1 MDIMEE
7 DNNTKSGAGG
17 GIHSLADFE
26 ASLPEEERISFR
38 DAQLV
43 FTLNESENTA
53 DKNIGPN
60 IPKDSQAG
68 GNYPRGALWLGGQF
82 SVRDSDTLLKRGTT
96 HILTCNGR
104 RPFFFPGKI
113 QPDIKVIDWDDE
125 DQQELDELRGAL
137 DFLKNAL
144 LSGGVVLIHCTAGR
158 SRSAAVVLAFFI
170 ECMGMSCDEALA
182 ALKLK
187 RPWVDYFM
195 ERAGERWEVVV
206 FTASLAKYADPLLD
220 LLDKKTGVIRH
231 RLFRESCYPFQGNY
245 VKDLT
250 SLGREMTRCV
260 IVDNS
265 PHSYAFQP
273 QNALPVASF
282 IDDPRDNDLL
292 DLLPYLDELAEAK
305 DVTETL
311 VRNDGFVPRRTF
323 HSRGLPVPH
332 HRRYQ

>member
-1 MDIMEE
+1 MHSGDPFLPPATRE
-7 DNNTKSGAGG
+7 DRRK
-17 GIHSLADFE
+17 
-26 ASLPEEERISFR
+26 PC
-38 DAQLV
+38 LV
-43 FTLNESENTA
+43 V
-53 DKNIGPN
+53 D
-60 IPKDSQAG
+60 
-68 GNYPRGALWLGGQF
+68 
-82 SVRDSDTLLKRGTT
+82 
-96 HILTCNGR
+96 
-104 RPFFFPGKI
+104 
-113 QPDIKVIDWDDE
+113 
-125 DQQELDELRGAL
+125 LDETLVHSS
-137 DFLKNAL
+137 FKPVPNADYVIPVEIDPGTL
-144 LSGGVVLIHCTAGR
+144 TDVYV
-158 SRSAAVVLAFFI
+158 
-170 ECMGMSCDEALA
+170 
-182 ALKLK
+182 LK
-187 RPWVDYFM
+187 RPYVDYFM
-195 ERAGERWEVVV
+195 EEMGKHYEIVV

-220 LLDKKTGVIRH
+220 LLDVNNVIRW

>member
-1 MDIMEE
+1 LFGAFSCCFRGGEADVGY
-7 DNNTKSGAGG
+7 GAGEDARRYRSVSQLAPHSVVPG
-17 GIHSLADFE
+17 GGAMHVGPAFLPPPI
-26 ASLPEEERISFR
+26 AS
-38 DAQLV
+38 DASKPCLV
-43 FTLNESENTA
+43 L
-53 DKNIGPN
+53 D
-60 IPKDSQAG
+60 
-68 GNYPRGALWLGGQF
+68 
-82 SVRDSDTLLKRGTT
+82 
-96 HILTCNGR
+96 
-104 RPFFFPGKI
+104 
-113 QPDIKVIDWDDE
+113 
-125 DQQELDELRGAL
+125 LDETLVHSSFKPVPNPDYVIPVEIDGAVT
-137 DFLKNAL
+137 D
-144 LSGGVVLIHCTAGR
+144 VYV
-158 SRSAAVVLAFFI
+158 
-170 ECMGMSCDEALA
+170 
-182 ALKLK
+182 LK

-195 ERAGERWEVVV
+195 ECAGERWEVVV

-220 LLDKKTGVIRH
+220 LLDKKAGVIRH

-250 SLGREMTRCV
+250 SLGRDMTKCV

-332 HRRYQ
+332 RRRYQ